1 MRVDRLDHIV
11 LTVRSVE
18 ETVAFYER
26 VLGMRGEVFGGGR
39 VALAFGDQKINLHL
53 AGQEFNPHA
62 AVPVPGSA
70 DFCLT
75 TTVPIGEVVTHLAA
89 QGVDLLIGPVPKVGA
104 RANLRSVYFR
114 DPSGNLVEVANEVTE

>member
-11 LTVRSVE
+11 LTVRSIE

-26 VLGMRGEVFGGGR
+26 VLGMRGELFGGGR
-39 VALAFGDQKINLHL
+39 VGLAFGEQKINLHL

-62 AVPVPGSA
+62 GTPVPGSA

-75 TTVPIGEVVTHLAA
+75 TTLPIAEVMEHLAA
-89 QGVDLLIGPVPKVGA
+89 QGVELLMGPVLKVGA
-104 RANLRSVYFR
+104 RAALRSVYFR
-114 DPSGNLVEVANEVTE
+114 DPSGNLVEVANEVAE